1 MPRGGAYILIS
12 AAGTSS
18 GGLSTDEEDL
28 TKQGEHTET
37 FFIYIF
43 HSFKIHNIYFIGCSG
58 GSGKGGGRGLAL
70 EVGASGCSCR
80 RTAVCS

>member
-1 MPRGGAYILIS
+1 MATPDHFGHLHLLSNFLTFDFSKKKKKKRGGRGAYILIS

-43 HSFKIHNIYFIGCSG
+43 HSFK
-58 GSGKGGGRGLAL
+58 
-70 EVGASGCSCR
+70 
-80 RTAVCS
+80 